1 MTILKMATLINDQGC
16 HFDKI
21 ELSSMKKIKEQAKG
35 RGSSPYLLDVDSVY
49 NIMNGLDESV
59 QFSVKNNRFYK
70 ITGR

>member
-1 MTILKMATLINDQGC
+1 MTTLKMAILINDQGC

-21 ELSSMKKIKEQAKG
+21 ELSSMKKIKEWAKG
-35 RGSSPYLLDVDSVY
+35 RGGAYILDVDSVY

-70 ITGR
+70 ITGE